1 MPRLRLDLR
10 LDAPAA
16 GDDPVEFSEE
26 SKRARAR
33 IYKRLGLS
41 AHSGGAWI
49 TLDLETGKGW
59 SAVRALA
66 EERKAGNGVVG
77 AATASEKMDADAD
90 WFELATGAAY
100 DSFSLWDDYPGYKAG
115 THPAGHAL
123 NETFVSAAFVA
134 TVRDAGLKGVSFL
147 RCQNKGRK
155 AGPAWFLALPER
167 PLGLG
172 LDHPW
177 LDRRRWVSEVGG
189 DRTQRS
195 SPLHCGQS
203 QFHQCWLRDD
213 LGADAEYVG
222 RLLDLCPM
230 PPKRVPLQG
239 LEFVTV
245 PRFWA
250 RALPDADFAYLPFG
264 EDGRNR
270 EGKILRFRKLALSR
284 RARRALTD
292 AGLFEEQA
300 FLPFRTVAAPEPGV
314 EVLDG
319 RYEPIAPMHAPEE
332 LAALRAAERR
342 LFGSAAR

>member
-100 DSFSLWDDYPGYKAG
+100 DSFSLWDDYPSYKAG

-123 NETFVSAAFVA
+123 NETFVSADFVA
-134 TVRDAGLKGVSFL
+134 AAARAGLAGASFL
-147 RCQNKGRK
+147 RCRNKGRK
-155 AGPAWFLALPER
+155 KGRAWFAALPER
-167 PLGLG
+167 SLGRG

-177 LDRRRWVSEVGG
+177 FDRARWIRDVGG
-189 DRTQRS
+189 DPKKRS
-195 SPLHCGQS
+195 SPLEVGQHH
-203 QFHQCWLRDD
+203 FHQCWLRDD
-213 LGADAEYVG
+213 LGADAPFVQ
-222 RLLDLCPM
+222 RLLELCPM
-230 PPKRVPLQG
+230 PRSRTPLKG
-239 LEFVTV
+239 LQFLMV
-245 PRFWA
+245 PRYWTQAF
-250 RALPDADFAYLPFG
+250 PDADFAYVQLG
-264 EDGRNR
+264 EDGPNR
-270 EGKILRFRKLALSR
+270 EGKILRFRKLAVSR
-284 RARRALTD
+284 KARQALID
-292 AGLFEEQA
+292 ARLFTQKS
-300 FLPFRTVAAPEPGV
+300 FLPYRSVATPEPDV
-314 EVLDG
+314 EILD
-319 RYEPIAPMHAPEE
+319 RRHDPLPPMYTPEE
-332 LAALRAAERR
+332 FARLRADEQR
-342 LFGSAAR
+342 LR